1 VTLVVREQITTRG
14 SVMNATQTSLDI
26 QNRLT
31 WARLNAE
38 AYDSMMTAPVVYTTP
53 EWDAYRY
60 AEAHM

>member
-1 VTLVVREQITTRG
+1 
-14 SVMNATQTSLDI
+14 MNATQTSLDI